1 MAVNISYKC
10 PNCGA
15 ELFWS
20 ADKNCWACE
29 YCDGQF
35 TLKDLEEAGG
45 DAKKAEELN
54 KDNVEKHEE
63 VDKDEY
69 SMSNDGTVG
78 NDLVKYTCSHCGAEI
93 ITDRSTAATVCVY
106 CGNAVIMGEQIID
119 NFSPDYVIPF
129 KVPKNQVM
137 DAFKKF
143 SKKPLTPKDFSCDKV
158 VDKMQGVYIP
168 FWLYSGNCEGSITAE
183 GINTRTWT
191 SGNYRYTEKKY
202 YSVYRNGTLD
212 FKAVPVDASSKTDD
226 DAMDS
231 IEPFDYSEM
240 TAFNPGY
247 LSGYLAERYD
257 EDKDKC
263 LPRAKER
270 IENTTRDELRN
281 TCNYNSVNVQSY
293 EKHTEIKDVKYAML
307 PTWLKLP
314 PDKYDP
320 KTLEKAFA
328 QIIGMKNVKSQISE
342 LAKYLQI
349 RSKLIAAGAKL
360 PDFNLHMMFLG
371 NPGVG
376 KTMIARTVSKLLF
389 DLGYIRENKVV
400 EVTSKDLI
408 GAYANQTGIKT
419 NKVIMNALGGVLFID
434 EAYSLAISCGQAGAE
449 AIAIIIKAMMDHKDD
464 LVVMFAGYTL
474 EMKQFKDSNSG
485 IASRISYVF
494 NFNDYSEEELYDIFE
509 LKIHNIGMTINEEAI
524 EKVKHLCKQFAG
536 RKNVGNG
543 RFVDNLI
550 QKALTKHATLDLKES
565 ELLELTA
572 GSIPSVQ
579 EIMTTVD

>member
-1 MAVNISYKC
+1 
-10 PNCGA
+10 
-15 ELFWS
+15 
-20 ADKNCWACE
+20 
-29 YCDGQF
+29 
-35 TLKDLEEAGG
+35 
-45 DAKKAEELN
+45 
-54 KDNVEKHEE
+54 
-63 VDKDEY
+63 
-69 SMSNDGTVG
+69 MSNDGTVG

-129 KVPKNQVM
+129 KVPKTQVM

-143 SKKPLTPKDFSCDKV
+143 SKKPLTPKDFNCDKV

-257 EDKDKC
+257 DDKDKC

-307 PTWLKLP
+307 PTWLLYTTYQ
-314 PDKYDP
+314 DKHYFF
-320 KTLEKAFA
+320 T
-328 QIIGMKNVKSQISE
+328 MNV
-342 LAKYLQI
+342 
-349 RSKLIAAGAKL
+349 
-360 PDFNLHMMFLG
+360 
-371 NPGVG
+371 
-376 KTMIARTVSKLLF
+376 
-389 DLGYIRENKVV
+389 
-400 EVTSKDLI
+400 
-408 GAYANQTGIKT
+408 QTGKFIGNLPISKG
-419 NKVIMNALGGVLFID
+419 KLVAYSLLGGVGGYIIG
-434 EAYSLAISCGQAGAE
+434 AILQ
-449 AIAIIIKAMMDHKDD
+449 IM
-464 LVVMFAGYTL
+464 
-474 EMKQFKDSNSG
+474 G
-485 IASRISYVF
+485 IF
-494 NFNDYSEEELYDIFE
+494 
-509 LKIHNIGMTINEEAI
+509 
-524 EKVKHLCKQFAG
+524 
-536 RKNVGNG
+536 
-543 RFVDNLI
+543 
-550 QKALTKHATLDLKES
+550 
-565 ELLELTA
+565 
-572 GSIPSVQ
+572 
-579 EIMTTVD
+579 

>member
-1 MAVNISYKC
+1 MDELNRISEEIFKEN
-10 PNCGA
+10 PIGA
-15 ELFWS
+15 LQYSLTEGYTPLRDLLKKELEKKGEFDPERDDLIITS
-20 ADKNCWACE
+20 GAQQANELACKVL
-29 YCDGQF
+29 CDPGDILCCEAPSF
-35 TLKDLEEAGG
+35 IGSLNAFKSYNVELKGITLHEDGVDLKELEEAGG

-69 SMSNDGTVG
+69 KTSNDGTVG
-78 NDLVKYTCSHCGAEI
+78 SDLVKYTCSHCGAEI

-129 KVPKNQVM
+129 KVPKTQVM
-137 DAFKKF
+137 DVFKKF
-143 SKKPLTPKDFSCDKV
+143 SNKPLTPKDFNCDRV

-307 PTWLKLP
+307 PTWLLYTTYQ
-314 PDKYDP
+314 DKPYF
-320 KTLEKAFA
+320 FA
-328 QIIGMKNVKSQISE
+328 MNG
-342 LAKYLQI
+342 
-349 RSKLIAAGAKL
+349 
-360 PDFNLHMMFLG
+360 
-371 NPGVG
+371 
-376 KTMIARTVSKLLF
+376 
-389 DLGYIRENKVV
+389 
-400 EVTSKDLI
+400 
-408 GAYANQTGIKT
+408 QTGKFIGNLPISKG
-419 NKVIMNALGGVLFID
+419 KLVAYSLLGGVGGYIIG
-434 EAYSLAISCGQAGAE
+434 AILQ
-449 AIAIIIKAMMDHKDD
+449 IM
-464 LVVMFAGYTL
+464 
-474 EMKQFKDSNSG
+474 G
-485 IASRISYVF
+485 IF
-494 NFNDYSEEELYDIFE
+494 
-509 LKIHNIGMTINEEAI
+509 
-524 EKVKHLCKQFAG
+524 
-536 RKNVGNG
+536 
-543 RFVDNLI
+543 
-550 QKALTKHATLDLKES
+550 
-565 ELLELTA
+565 
-572 GSIPSVQ
+572 
-579 EIMTTVD
+579 

>member
-137 DAFKKF
+137 DAFQKF
-143 SKKPLTPKDFSCDKV
+143 SKKPLTPKDFSCDRV

-307 PTWLKLP
+307 PTWLLYTTYQ
-314 PDKYDP
+314 DKPYF
-320 KTLEKAFA
+320 FA
-328 QIIGMKNVKSQISE
+328 MNGQTGKVIGCPLS
-342 LAKYLQI
+342 
-349 RSKLIAAGAKL
+349 
-360 PDFNLHMMFLG
+360 
-371 NPGVG
+371 
-376 KTMIARTVSKLLF
+376 ARC
-389 DLGYIRENKVV
+389 VV
-400 EVTSKDLI
+400 EDSAAVAD
-408 GAYANQTGIKT
+408 GQD
-419 NKVIMNALGGVLFID
+419 ALGTGPAQPLGRTAAAAHQQGVALRQGDDIEIRD
-434 EAYSLAISCGQAGAE
+434 HLATVHRHRRHCQPPPIRRKGQPQRGAVGDGEAPAQ
-449 AIAIIIKAMMDHKDD
+449 
-464 LVVMFAGYTL
+464 
-474 EMKQFKDSNSG
+474 Q
-485 IASRISYVF
+485 
-494 NFNDYSEEELYDIFE
+494 
-509 LKIHNIGMTINEEAI
+509 
-524 EKVKHLCKQFAG
+524 
-536 RKNVGNG
+536 
-543 RFVDNLI
+543 
-550 QKALTKHATLDLKES
+550 
-565 ELLELTA
+565 LLH
-572 GSIPSVQ
+572 
-579 EIMTTVD
+579 